1 MTVFV
6 QHYYASNARQVV
18 EIKVDLLCYCDYC
31 KSRYSVTHQLNCQTV
46 NQIHDIC
53 EFPLVCLSEGKANI
67 SVCTIES
74 MLLTY
79 TQYFISN
86 FLHATLLQCVL
97 FMTAQ
102 DGMSNQK
109 ICLSKLQIRT
119 SGLNYCFMS
128 QFSFLTRLDNK

>member
-74 MLLTY
+74 LLLTY

-86 FLHATLLQCVL
+86 FLQAALLQCVL

-102 DGMSNQK
+102 EPGWDDQSENLPFQAP
-109 ICLSKLQIRT
+109 
-119 SGLNYCFMS
+119 NP
-128 QFSFLTRLDNK
+128 NE

>member
-31 KSRYSVTHQLNCQTV
+31 KSRYSVTRQLNCQTV

-74 MLLTY
+74 LLLTY
-79 TQYFISN
+79 TLFFYKQLFTSN
-86 FLHATLLQCVL
+86 ITPVRVIHNSP
-97 FMTAQ
+97 
-102 DGMSNQK
+102 G
-109 ICLSKLQIRT
+109 
-119 SGLNYCFMS
+119 
-128 QFSFLTRLDNK
+128 